1 VNSLP
6 KCFEK
11 AQLKASESLMFQVGL
26 NKVLRKDSLSII
38 NFPTVAKDYSEIPEI
53 LMEKHKALSGKNLTE
68 QDIKK
73 AQEDFFS
80 FNVPV
85 FEGDESIELI
95 QGESLSIYRKVKNNN
110 EIYFDS
116 FVPLRQFVLRKRM
129 PWSYMDIFSMSHE
142 ESLDIIA
149 FSNSSE
155 NNLVPINRIETDFK
169 NYIMIRMKYLNS
181 DQYMPLVTETTSFVY
196 DDKVTKQA
204 EVFNNLIES
213 PELLQEIYDNLSC
226 LIKNMPEKT
235 GYTLS
240 DLSFNNIVASKDLDK
255 FTFID
260 VIDMKRKREK
270 KMHDISEVF
279 TMTKERLHPLFLAN
293 LSEKAKKFFPS
304 YEYKKDP
311 ENQEDWENFKD
322 NIFNEIKR
330 SRFIKGY

>member
-1 VNSLP
+1 MNSLP

-11 AQLKASESLMFQVGL
+11 AQLKASEFLMFQVGL

-38 NFPTVAKDYSEIPEI
+38 NFPTDAKDYSEIPER
-53 LMEKHKALSGKNLTE
+53 LMEKYKALSGKNLME

-85 FEGDESIELI
+85 FEGDESIDLI
-95 QGESLSIYRKVKNNN
+95 QGESLSIYRRVKNNN
-110 EIYFDS
+110 QVYFDS
-116 FVPLRQFVLRKRM
+116 FVPLRHFVLRKRM

-169 NYIMIRMKYLNS
+169 NYIMVRMKHLDP
-181 DQYMPLVTETTSFVY
+181 DQYMPLVSEITTFTNEESA
-196 DDKVTKQA
+196 KRQA
-204 EVFNNLIES
+204 LKFNSIVEN
-213 PELLQEIYDNLSC
+213 PDLLGEIYDNLSY

-235 GYTLS
+235 GYVLS
-240 DLSFNNIVASKDLDK
+240 DLSLNNIVASKDLAK
-255 FTFID
+255 FIFID
-260 VIDMKRKREK
+260 VLDMKRKREK
-270 KMHDISEVF
+270 KIHDISEVF
-279 TMTKERLHPLFLAN
+279 TMTKHRLHPDFLAN

-322 NIFNEIKR
+322 SIFDQIKR